1 MKRPTV
7 AVLYLCTGAYQ
18 VFWKDFYPNFK
29 ELFLPDGCA
38 HDRSR
43 GGARRA
49 PHPAKGPA
57 VALQHH
63 AAL

>member
-29 ELFLPDGCA
+29 ELFCRRQTK
-38 HDRSR
+38 RSLSLR
-43 GGARRA
+43 M
-49 PHPAKGPA
+49 HPR
-57 VALQHH
+57 
-63 AAL
+63 